1 MKNGQHCSLANAYL
15 FAPLER
21 QRVPNNRDASLRGG
35 VCLNQNQIGKPT
47 WQNIWPQTK
56 SNVATADILCLRIGK
71 GNAVYLLLLK
81 WNADIHRLQTVT
93 RRNENSFFVKSRSN
107 LRLGANDIQI
117 VAHARSPR
125 RFSHHQSECA
135 MNDVESHGIRLLT

>member
-1 MKNGQHCSLANAYL
+1 MINGQHCSLANTYL

-21 QRVPNNRDASLRGG
+21 QRVRNNRDASLRGG
-35 VCLNQNQIGKPT
+35 EFDLTK
-47 WQNIWPQTK
+47 TK
-56 SNVATADILCLRIGK
+56 SANRLDRTYDRK
-71 GNAVYLLLLK
+71 TNSMRQQRMFYVYLLLLK

-135 MNDVESHGIRLLT
+135 MNDVESHGTRLLT